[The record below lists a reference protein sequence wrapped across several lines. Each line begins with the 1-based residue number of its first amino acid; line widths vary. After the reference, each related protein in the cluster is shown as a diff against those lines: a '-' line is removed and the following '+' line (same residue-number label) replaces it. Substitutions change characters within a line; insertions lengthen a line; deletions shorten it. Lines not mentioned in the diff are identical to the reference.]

1 MIQMLRKP
9 LSSAYFFRIAFWFT
23 MLLLSPASSSSR
35 ESLQYRA
42 VIFASSNANVDLRI
56 VLNVDCLFIF
66 ILHFRQSSSGL
77 ALCILPY
84 YLEEVELISVG
95 LYELS
100 DNFERFFALTV
111 ISRFSLEYALSFAE
125 SLTRDST
132 T

>member
-1 MIQMLRKP
+1 MLRKP

-23 MLLLSPASSSSR
+23 YYTIAVPCKLIITEKPAVQSI
-35 ESLQYRA
+35 
-42 VIFASSNANVDLRI
+42 IFASSNANVDLRI

-66 ILHFRQSSSGL
+66 LLHFRQSSSGL

-84 YLEEVELISVG
+84 YIEEVELISVG

-125 SLTRDST
+125 SLIRDST

>member
-1 MIQMLRKP
+1 LRQ
-9 LSSAYFFRIAFWFT
+9 SVTGGAEFFRYATGTTKNPIC
-23 MLLLSPASSSSR
+23 LR
-35 ESLQYRA
+35 ESLQYKA

-66 ILHFRQSSSGL
+66 LLHFRQSSSGL

-100 DNFERFFALTV
+100 DNFERLFALTV

>member
-1 MIQMLRKP
+1 MCIRD
-9 LSSAYFFRIAFWFT
+9 R
-23 MLLLSPASSSSR
+23 
-35 ESLQYRA
+35 
-42 VIFASSNANVDLRI
+42 
-56 VLNVDCLFIF
+56 
-66 ILHFRQSSSGL
+66 
-77 ALCILPY
+77 CILPY

-100 DNFERFFALTV
+100 DNFERLFALTV